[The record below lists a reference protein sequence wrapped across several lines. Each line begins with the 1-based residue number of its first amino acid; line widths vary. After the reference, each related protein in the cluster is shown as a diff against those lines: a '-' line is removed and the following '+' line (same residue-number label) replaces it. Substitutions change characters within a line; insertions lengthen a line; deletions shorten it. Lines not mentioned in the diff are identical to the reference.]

1 MEKQTVLLAEQVGI
15 FLMPTIKT
23 AVESLILKSQNESL
37 ARMLDLSKTIDLL
50 KSSAASDLQVVQ
62 SALGKANE
70 SVRLLGEKFASD
82 LTHFQEV
89 SAAKG
94 DIEELKSASQNAA
107 AELRE
112 MIGKLQFST
121 DRLAESMAV
130 RASQID
136 GIKEDIGSVREEALA
151 LVDTVHRGA
160 LAATTGLQSD
170 LARLQKTVAEL
181 PPPQVV
187 TNMVEAPSLGDVVT
201 ALEPFIADRVKE
213 ATDLIKPAA
222 PLPAIEPD
230 PAVIADAVAAAVKA
244 VKLPSIDYSKVETSL
259 TLLVKEAVAALPPV
273 KPADPLPAIEPDPA
287 AIADAVAAAVK
298 AIEIPTGPTLDQV
311 LERVTP
317 ELNRFT
323 FEVIQTGLAKIKPLP
338 AIEPDPTAI
347 ADAVALAVKA
357 IELPTI
363 DKDAVSDEL
372 IRLVDEK
379 FDQAVPSV
387 QRALARNLH
396 DEIAKAVAALPAPAS
411 GKDGTN
417 GKDGL
422 MPLVEPYVEGYVY
435 ERGMAAMHGGGTWQ
449 ATRRTKAAPAP
460 GMPDWQALA
469 VGVAGLALAVGP
481 DGRTVELKAAMSDGG
496 VAESSVKLPTM
507 VYKGVYDEIADYD
520 VGDSVTFKGA
530 IWTAK
535 SPMQGVKPAEH
546 AERWQLSVKPGR
558 DGKDGNDGKDGVQFQ
573 AGYAGE
579 YEQNKVYIKNS
590 IVSYA
595 SSLWLAKRPTKEIPP
610 YMAMQDNE
618 HWLRVR

>member
-37 ARMLDLSKTIDLL
+37 ARMLDLSKTIDSL

-70 SVRLLGEKFASD
+70 SVRLLGEKFAYD

-94 DIEELKSASQNAA
+94 DIEELRSASQNAA

-112 MIGKLQFST
+112 LIGKLQFST
-121 DRLAESMAV
+121 DRLAESTAV

-151 LVDTVHRGA
+151 LVDAVHRGA
-160 LAATTGLQSD
+160 LATTTGLQSD

-187 TNMVEAPSLGDVVT
+187 TNTVEAPSLGDVVT

-213 ATDLIKPAA
+213 ATDLIKPAD

-230 PAVIADAVAAAVKA
+230 PAAIADAVALAVKA
-244 VKLPSIDYSKVETSL
+244 IELPTIDYGKVETSL

-287 AIADAVAAAVK
+287 AIADAVA
-298 AIEIPTGPTLDQV
+298 
-311 LERVTP
+311 
-317 ELNRFT
+317 
-323 FEVIQTGLAKIKPLP
+323 
-338 AIEPDPTAI
+338 
-347 ADAVALAVKA
+347 LAVKA
-357 IELPTI
+357 IELPAI

-379 FDQAVPSV
+379 FDQAVPAV
-387 QRALARNLH
+387 QNALARNLH
-396 DEIAKAVAALPAPAS
+396 DEIAKAVAALPVPAK
-411 GKDGTN
+411 GKDGEH

-435 ERGMAAMHGGGTWQ
+435 ERGMAAMHSGGTWQ
-449 ATRRTKAAPAP
+449 AIRRTKVAPAP

-481 DGRTVELKAAMSDGG
+481 DGRTVELKVAMSDGG

-507 VYKGVYDEIADYD
+507 VYKGVYDEIVDYD

-535 SPMQGVKPAEH
+535 SPMRGVKPAEH
-546 AERWQLSVKPGR
+546 AKEWQLSVKSGR
-558 DGKDGNDGKDGVQFQ
+558 DGKDGKDGEAGVQFQ